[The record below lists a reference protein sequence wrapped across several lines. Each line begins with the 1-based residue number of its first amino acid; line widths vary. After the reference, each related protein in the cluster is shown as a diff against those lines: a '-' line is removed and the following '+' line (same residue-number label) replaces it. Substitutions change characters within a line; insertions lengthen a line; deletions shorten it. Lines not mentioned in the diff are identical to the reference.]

1 MKLAFFQNN
10 LIQQPNN
17 YNIQSHQQS
26 SHLPPAIQQ
35 PAPRPQQPHLQPI
48 RPLGTSKQVV
58 IQETLARPQQAHL
71 TQSCDNQK
79 PPIVLPK
86 SNENSG
92 FKSTIAYFSQQP
104 KALPPLQPRIPLSQK
119 FPPVS
124 DQSSPQNFKL
134 EETFSSINSHSSS
147 QDNHI
152 VNNENIPQPLVTDV
166 EQPPQVQPPKSF
178 KEKLALI
185 STLQQPMGAYD
196 YKKKHTT
203 IAQPTTDAQPTPTF
217 QAVPEAPQESSLP
230 SLKAPHRRVSQRRP
244 PSLIQPT
251 I

>member
-1 MKLAFFQNN
+1 M
-10 LIQQPNN
+10 
-17 YNIQSHQQS
+17 
-26 SHLPPAIQQ
+26 
-35 PAPRPQQPHLQPI
+35 
-48 RPLGTSKQVV
+48 
-58 IQETLARPQQAHL
+58 ARPQQAHI

-86 SNENSG
+86 SNENSA

-104 KALPPLQPRIPLSQK
+104 KALPPLQPRAPLSQK
-119 FPPVS
+119 LPPIS

-134 EETFSSINSHSSS
+134 EETFSSINSSS
-147 QDNHI
+147 QANHI

-166 EQPPQVQPPKSF
+166 EQPPKSF

-196 YKKKHTT
+196 YKKKQTT
-203 IAQPTTDAQPTPTF
+203 IAQPTTDARPTPTF
-217 QAVPEAPQESSLP
+217 QVVPEAPQESSLP
-230 SLKAPHRRVSQRRP
+230 SLRAPPHRRVSQRRP